1 MKCNIKYV
9 MSLMFLLLSALGA
22 WADPNITVIKQL
34 NGDVATTTSP
44 GDVTYRVSDGTCTLT
59 VTPGLGN
66 YVTSECITVF
76 PVVTGDV
83 AQGRR
88 NAPNLDVAP
97 IEVTPLDAS
106 ANPSGTTRYTF
117 MMPADGSDV
126 EVTVNFLSYAMY
138 NIYIGGTQVTE
149 MNRDDII
156 GDGKVSYNP
165 KTNTLTLNNVSME
178 VKNGVGIEYYDGI
191 ADLFVHLVGINKMEC
206 AENCKGFQTTG
217 KKFIFTT
224 DEGEPGELD
233 YTGKGLLFANGTN
246 CEYQNGL
253 GYSTTVEGQMIG
265 VFQSYDLWVTGIRV
279 TSVNKDNVLGDKNAT
294 MRYNPVTN
302 TLLLYGA
309 NVTVADTTSFVRCA
323 LTEGLNVELRGTNTL
338 TFISGFRN
346 MLDVKVPLSFITNSD
361 NPGQMSWEVVDDW
374 DSFFTRNFNVLYNAP
389 LELQSSGDL
398 ISVTPP
404 VDYGLMVGTTVVTS
418 VNCTDILGDGTV
430 KYTDDDKTLVL
441 TNATLTVPVVSG
453 LNKLNIYLQGN
464 STISG
469 TENMLTSSVAD
480 APLTFL
486 TSLTDPGELKLTKTK
501 GQWISGFATPDYEA
515 PLAHREDG
523 LDLIISDP
531 ASIAPLVNEENPTVE
546 VPLSDPSEGS
556 GEPVVN
562 ETIDDVIYNLP
573 ANSFDEGSGTEE
585 DPAGAVLDQV
595 VAQDTN
601 FFENNEPGTD
611 GFAAGFTGL
620 VFMLAPGTGD
630 ILVDANI
637 LEGNKLAVQIGL
649 TDPVLLPNEDNP
661 TVGTMTTYHVPFAV
675 SDRTY
680 VYVYLAETPDPA
692 AARGNVG
699 INREKVLHGHVK
711 VSQLG
716 ASSASMVQSNV
727 YSEQENNMGRK
738 VKLYSLPSSAV
749 ADGGKGVVLSAVA
762 LADAAASR
770 AANREAASEVY
781 PITELAPTVF
791 DGLDKSQVLYID
803 LKGTALEDFTVNR
816 TKGIMSGFGSNT
828 LIYLP
833 ERNDDGGE
841 ANVVINNQCARL
853 SLNSDS
859 KFRSPIAFTAA
870 DATLNRTFTVG
881 RTSTVFLPFA
891 LTKAQADALGTFYT
905 FKEIDG
911 DDAVFYPA
919 ETEGIAAN
927 KPYIF
932 TPATEH
938 VSATD
943 VAVVQVNSFS
953 ATQGNLIGTYEQI
966 EWAVD
971 PGNIYGFAAADDG
984 GIVGGQFVRAAA
996 GAWIPPF
1003 RAYLQ
1008 VGAAPSRLNIVISEQ
1023 EPDDIREL
1031 TISREDATAA
1041 YDLQGRKVSS
1051 LPSQTSNLK
1060 AGLYII
1066 NGKKAIV
1073 K

>member
-34 NGDVATTTSP
+34 NGDVAATTSP

-76 PVVTGDV
+76 PVVTGNV

-88 NAPNLDVAP
+88 SAPNLDVAP

-178 VKNGVGIEYYDGI
+178 VKNGVGIEYYDGT

-279 TSVNKDNVLGDKNAT
+279 TSVNKDNVLNDANAT
-294 MRYNPVTN
+294 VRFNPVTN
-302 TLLLYGA
+302 SLLFYGA
-309 NVTVADTTSFVRCA
+309 NVSINPGDTTSLVRCA
-323 LTEGLNVELRGTNTL
+323 LSEGLTVELRGTNTL
-338 TFISGFRN
+338 AFSAGFRN
-346 MLDVKVPLSFITNSD
+346 MLNTNVPLTFTTND
-361 NPGQMSWEVVDDW
+361 TKPGQLSWTLQDDVEG
-374 DSFFTRNFNVLYNAP
+374 FFSTRFNIGYEAD
-389 LELQSSGDL
+389 LELQTSGNL

-404 VDYGLMVGTTVVTS
+404 VDYGLLVGTTVVTS

-453 LNKLNIYLQGN
+453 LSQLKIYLQGN

-480 APLTFL
+480 APLTFT
-486 TSLTDPGELKLTKTK
+486 TSLSNPGELTLTKTT
-501 GQWISGFATPDYEA
+501 GQWISGFAA
-515 PLAHREDG
+515 PSYDNPLSHKEVGNDMVI
-523 LDLIISDP
+523 LDP
-531 ASIAPLVNEENPTVE
+531 ASIAPIVNEENPSVE
-546 VPLSDPSEGS
+546 VPLSDPSNGS

-562 ETIDDVIYNLP
+562 ETIDDVMYNLP
-573 ANSFDEGSGTEE
+573 AHSYDEGSGTNE

-595 VAQDTN
+595 VAQNAT

-611 GFAAGFTGL
+611 DFAAGFTGL

-630 ILVDANI
+630 IQIDANI

-649 TDPVLLPNEDNP
+649 SDPVLLPNESNP
-661 TVGTMTTYHVPFAV
+661 TVGEMTTYYVPFAV
-675 SDRTY
+675 TDRTY
-680 VYVYLAETPDPA
+680 VYVYLAEVPNPA
-692 AARGNVG
+692 AARGSVDP
-699 INREKVLHGHVK
+699 NREKVLHGHVK

-716 ASSASMVQSNV
+716 VSSSSMVNSNV
-727 YSEQENNMGRK
+727 YSEQDNNVGRQ
-738 VKLYSLPSSAV
+738 VKLYSLPKSAV
-749 ADGGKGVVLSAVA
+749 ADGGNGVVLSTVA
-762 LADAAASR
+762 LADVATSR
-770 AANREAASEVY
+770 AISREAAPEEY

-791 DGLDKSQVLYID
+791 DGLDKSKVLYID

-833 ERNDDGGE
+833 GRNDDGGE
-841 ANVVINNQCARL
+841 PNVVINNECARL

-859 KFRSPIAFTAA
+859 KFRSPAEFTAA
-870 DATLNRTFTVG
+870 EASLNRTFTIG

-891 LTKAQADALGTFYT
+891 LTKAQADALGSFYK
-905 FKEIDG
+905 FQEIDG

-919 ETEGIAAN
+919 EADGIEAN

-932 TPATEH
+932 TPATEK
-938 VSATD
+938 VSATN
-943 VAVVQVNSFS
+943 VSVVKVNSFS

-966 EWAVD
+966 EWVVD

-1008 VGAAPSRLNIVISEQ
+1008 VDAAPSRLNIVIGEQ
-1023 EPDDIREL
+1023 ETDDIRE
-1031 TISREDATAA
+1031 IPVSREDASTA
-1041 YDLQGRKVSS
+1041 YDLQGRKVS
-1051 LPSQTSNLK
+1051 NLTP
-1060 AGLYII
+1060 GLYII
-1066 NGKKAIV
+1066 NGKKVVV